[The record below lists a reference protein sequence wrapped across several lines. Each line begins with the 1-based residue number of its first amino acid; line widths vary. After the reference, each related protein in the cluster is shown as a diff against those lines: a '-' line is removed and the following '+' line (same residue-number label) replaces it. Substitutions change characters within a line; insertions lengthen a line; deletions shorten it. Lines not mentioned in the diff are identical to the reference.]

1 MFYGLKKS
9 LPLKTLSVAESQ
21 FLSAVQG
28 GWVWW
33 GGDFTPGWALMGV
46 TSCITVALWDRAVPS
61 GPALYDIL

>member
-28 GWVWW
+28 GWV
-33 GGDFTPGWALMGV
+33 
-46 TSCITVALWDRAVPS
+46 
-61 GPALYDIL
+61 